1 MTCPLELNVDRLF
14 PADPTVRSIARELY
28 DPVRTCPIVSPHGH
42 CDPRWFAENASFSDP
57 TSLLVTPD
65 HYLTRMLY
73 SQGVP
78 LTALGVTAQGQQSTV
93 DPRVAW
99 QLFARHYHLFAPRRH
114 AFGLTRRSPTSSAWT
129 SSSMASRPTTTS
141 M

>member
-1 MTCPLELNVDRLF
+1 MRPHDRSAKGHDPPTRTDVDRLF
-14 PADPTVRSIARELY
+14 PAEPTVRSIARELY
-28 DPVRTCPIVSPHGH
+28 DRSTCPIVSPHGH
-42 CDPRWFAENASFSDP
+42 CDPWWFAEDAPFTDP

-93 DPRVAW
+93 DPRAAW
-99 QLFARHYHLFAPRRH
+99 QLFARHYHLLRH
-114 AFGLTRRSPTSSAWT
+114 TITPLA
-129 SSSMASRPTTTS
+129 
-141 M
+141 

>member
-1 MTCPLELNVDRLF
+1 MTRPLELNVDRLF

-42 CDPRWFAENASFSDP
+42 CDPRWFAEDAPFTDP

-78 LTALGVTAQGQQSTV
+78 LTALGVAAQGQQSTV
-93 DPRVAW
+93 DPRAGVAA
-99 QLFARHYHLFAPRRH
+99 LRPSLPPLSRHTVTPLA
-114 AFGLTRRSPTSSAWT
+114 
-129 SSSMASRPTTTS
+129 
-141 M
+141 